1 MQQIITAHSQPL
13 FDVAVT
19 RRIEKIAAIT
29 LPPHTLMQRAGLAV
43 ARLAMALAPHA
54 QCIWVACGPGNNGGD
69 GFEAAMQLHQWG
81 RRVVVT
87 WTGVGEK
94 NLPPD
99 AETARKRALTAGVS
113 FAKEPPPDFDFC
125 IDALLGIGST
135 LDLAREGSAH
145 IQHWLRLM
153 AQSSAPCLAVDLP
166 SGLNADTGATNAIYS
181 GAYDAHIHWSIP
193 RFTLSLLTLKPGLFT
208 FEGRDSAGEVWFDD
222 LGVDVPATEPP
233 SAWLLGADS
242 VATPQRLHSAHKG
255 SLGDVAV
262 VGGESTSSSHMAG
275 AALLAARAALH
286 AGAGRVF
293 VALLGDNRLSVDANQ
308 PELMFRSFEELDLR
322 QQVVVCGCGGGEAVK
337 AVLPKVLSA
346 ASRLV
351 LDADALN
358 AIANDTQLQTL
369 LKARAARVDSV
380 YATVLTPHPLEAA
393 RLLQTSTAHIQSD
406 RLKAAAQLAGLYQ
419 AVVVLKGS
427 GSVIAAPGQTSRI
440 NSSGNALLATAGTGD
455 VLAGMVGAYLASGL
469 QAFDAACSSVFNH
482 GRSADEWGQTHP
494 GEALTASKLA
504 ASIQA
509 STINPICNAM
519 ISTMADKSMPPTDG
533 ITRRKGASSGSVNRP
548 SKL

>member
-1 MQQIITAHSQPL
+1 MQKITTASSQPL
-13 FDVAVT
+13 FDVAAT
-19 RRIEKIAAIT
+19 RRIEHLASST

-43 ARLAMALAPHA
+43 ARLTMAIAPHA

-69 GFEAAMQLHQWG
+69 GFEAAMHLHQWG
-81 RRVVVT
+81 KRVVVT
-87 WTGVGEK
+87 WTGAGK
-94 NLPPD
+94 NGLPPD
-99 AETARKRALTAGVS
+99 AVAARKGAMAACVT
-113 FAKEPPPDFDFC
+113 FADTPPPNFDFC
-125 IDALLGIGST
+125 IDALLGIGSS
-135 LDLAREGSAH
+135 LDPARESTAL
-145 IQHWLRLM
+145 ILQWLQVM
-153 AQSSAPCLAVDLP
+153 AQCVAPCLSVDLP
-166 SGLNADTGATNAIYS
+166 SGLNADTGATNAIHS
-181 GAYDAHIHWSIP
+181 GAACDHIHWSGM

-222 LGVDVPATEPP
+222 LGVDIPNTEPP
-233 SAWLLGADS
+233 SAWLLAADS

-255 SLGDVAV
+255 SFGDVAV
-262 VGGESTSSSHMAG
+262 VGGESTASSHMAG
-275 AALLAARAALH
+275 AALLAASAALH

-293 VALLGDNRLSVDANQ
+293 VALLDHIHSSRLTVDTSQ

-322 QQVVVCGCGGGEAVK
+322 KKVVVCGCGGGEAVK
-337 AVLPKVLSA
+337 TVLPKVLSTA
-346 ASRLV
+346 ARLV

-358 AIANDTQLQTL
+358 AIASDKQLQTL
-369 LKARAARVDSV
+369 LKARAARDF
-380 YATVLTPHPLEAA
+380 ATVLTPHPLEAA

-455 VLAGMVGAYLASGL
+455 VLAGMVGASLARGRP
-469 QAFDAACSSVFNH
+469 AFDAACSSVFNH
-482 GRSADEWGQTHP
+482 GRIADEWGQTHP

-509 STINPICNAM
+509 STINPI
-519 ISTMADKSMPPTDG
+519 
-533 ITRRKGASSGSVNRP
+533 
-548 SKL
+548 

>member
-1 MQQIITAHSQPL
+1 MQKITTASSLPF
-13 FDVAVT
+13 FDVATT
-19 RRIEKIAAIT
+19 RRIEQLATAH

-43 ARLAMALAPHA
+43 ARLAMAIAPHA

-81 RRVVVT
+81 KQVVVT
-87 WTGVGEK
+87 WTGAGEK

-99 AETARKRALTAGVS
+99 AEAARKRALTAGVS
-113 FAKEPPPDFDFC
+113 IAKEPPPDFDFC

-135 LDLAREGSAH
+135 LELAREGSAH
-145 IQHWLRLM
+145 IQHWLTLM
-153 AQSSAPCLAVDLP
+153 AQSRAPCLAVDLP
-166 SGLNADTGATNAIYS
+166 SGFNADTGASNAIYS
-181 GAYDAHIHWSIP
+181 EAYCARVHWPIP

-222 LGVDVPATEPP
+222 LGVDIPNTEPP

-255 SLGDVAV
+255 SFGDVAV
-262 VGGESTSSSHMAG
+262 VGGASTISSHMTG

-286 AGAGRVF
+286 AGAGRVY
-293 VALLGDNRLSVDANQ
+293 VALLDPVQSNRLTVDTSQ
-308 PELMFRSFEELDLR
+308 PEFMFRCFEKLDLR
-322 QQVVVCGCGGGEAVK
+322 TQVVVCGCGGGEAVK
-337 AVLPKVLSA
+337 AVMPEVLST
-346 ASRLV
+346 ASQLV

-358 AIANDTQLQTL
+358 AIANDIQLQTL
-369 LKARAARVDSV
+369 LKARAARNF
-380 YATVLTPHPLEAA
+380 ATVLTPHPLEAA
-393 RLLQTSTAHIQSD
+393 RLLQTSTAQIQSD
-406 RLKAAAQLAGLYQ
+406 RLKATAQLAELYQ

-455 VLAGMVGAYLASGL
+455 VLAGMVGASLARGR

-482 GRSADEWGQTHP
+482 GRIADEWGQTHAR
-494 GEALTASKLA
+494 EALTASKLA

-509 STINPICNAM
+509 STINPI
-519 ISTMADKSMPPTDG
+519 
-533 ITRRKGASSGSVNRP
+533 
-548 SKL
+548 